1 MPSSSHTS
9 NQIQYV
15 SSFQELISTPFSGE
29 TNAICWTRN
38 LIGDFSE
45 IANKIE
51 LNENIMVLEQ
61 DELKALQ
68 LSEQGQLAREIILND
83 LQLLEAQGASPSLN
97 VIKCYEKDD
106 SNSFFSTDVYSFHVD
121 RSPIPTNTFLCTYY
135 GTSSEIIPNAQAIQK
150 VLVPEIRDELKKKY
164 YGTDEGF
171 DSFLS
176 EHFFDL
182 HYQPKLYAS
191 PISLGIGNLWRLAV
205 DHPESQVLPCIHRA
219 PEEKNGQR
227 RLLLI
232 C

>member
-9 NQIQYV
+9 NQIQYA

-45 IANKIE
+45 IANKIT
-51 LNENIMVLEQ
+51 LNENIVILEQ

-68 LSEQGQLAREIILND
+68 LSEKGQLAREIILND

-135 GTSSEIIPNAQAIQK
+135 GTSSEIIPNSQAVQK
-150 VLVPEIRDELKKKY
+150 VLVPEIRDELKKIY
-164 YGTDEGF
+164 HGTEEGF

-182 HYQPKLYAS
+182 HYQPKLDAR

-219 PEEKNGQR
+219 PEEKNAQP